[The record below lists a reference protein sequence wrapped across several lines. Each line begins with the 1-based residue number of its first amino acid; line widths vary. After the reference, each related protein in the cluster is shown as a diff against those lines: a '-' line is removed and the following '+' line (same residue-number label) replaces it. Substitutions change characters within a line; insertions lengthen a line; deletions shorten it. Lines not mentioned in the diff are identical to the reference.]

1 MQWLLIPF
9 VLVAGVLN
17 ALQTG
22 TNPQLGKSL
31 GSPIA
36 GAFIVYLVGLAT
48 LAVSAPF
55 LGFSF
60 SAYSKVGQ
68 APWWAW
74 LGGVFGIVYV
84 LAMFYVT
91 KKVGAGVFTSLTVT
105 AAILTTVMLDHF
117 GWMGLDKHP
126 ASVWR
131 LVGCALMVGG
141 VILVSKF

>member
-9 VLVAGVLN
+9 VIVAGVLN

-31 GSPIA
+31 GSPVA
-36 GAFIVYLVGLAT
+36 AAFLVYLVGMAT

-60 SAYSKVGQ
+60 SAFSRVGQ

-91 KKVGAGVFTSLTVT
+91 QKVGAGVFTALTVT
-105 AAILTTVMLDHF
+105 AALVTTVLLDHF
-117 GWMGLDKHP
+117 GWMGVDPHP
-126 ASVWR
+126 AGLWR
-131 LVGCALMVGG
+131 IVGCVLMIGG
-141 VILVSKF
+141 VILVSRF